1 MKHRV
6 RRSKS
11 EWETI
16 IRKQAASGLNVVKFC
31 KSESISVSS
40 FHRWRHRLSDMSGI
54 LTRTADTDAAPMF
67 INMGSVDEF
76 GVAGCDAGLGSS
88 SSRVLELTLDLGLG
102 VKLTLK
108 RS

>member
-16 IRKQAASGLNVVKFC
+16 IRRQVSSGLGVGKFC

-40 FHRWRHRLSDMSGI
+40 FHRWRHRLSSMFS
-54 LTRTADTDAAPMF
+54 RTENTDAAPMF

-76 GVAGCDAGLGSS
+76 GVAGCDAGLESS
-88 SSRVLELTLDLGLG
+88 SSSVLELTLDLGLG